1 MDWPRLAETF
11 TPILLAVC
19 GWYIRTVATELRK
32 IGLDLAVAVQRIEDH
47 DRRITRLEHSGP

>member
-1 MDWPRLAETF
+1 MEWTRLAETF

-19 GWYIRTVATELRK
+19 GWYIRTVASELRK

-47 DRRITRLEHSGP
+47 DKRISRLEHFGR